1 MASKTGSYL
10 RKSDRQR
17 ILKDLREKGELE
29 EASESIQNE
38 AIEAAAIEEKNRNP
52 QTSIEGEAY
61 GTGCLSCGRDD
72 DHANLLICETCEAE
86 YHTYCLDPPL
96 RAVPTGDW
104 FCRKFRSIPMSEISF
119 C

>member
-38 AIEAAAIEEKNRNP
+38 AMEAAAIAEKNGDS
-52 QTSIEGEAY
+52 QTSMEGEAF

-72 DHANLLICETCEAE
+72 DHANLLLCEACNAE
-86 YHTYCLDPPL
+86 YHT
-96 RAVPTGDW
+96 
-104 FCRKFRSIPMSEISF
+104 
-119 C
+119 